1 MQSMRSWLARSWSM
15 RAALALALVAALL
28 AIDGATRVGA
38 PASGQAVW
46 PIAAEAAPPGHWRLE
61 QRGAIPMPEASAAAH
76 ASFLLAMP
84 ADQQS
89 LLTAFWFAGSREGA
103 ADVQIAASSLDR
115 STGLWSRARFVVNAE
130 VLGRQ
135 LGFALRR
142 LGNPVAWIDARG
154 QVHLFV
160 VATGMG
166 GWAASRI
173 VHLRQSSQVAGSDV
187 LEFEPVRVLPLSW
200 LWNTSFLVRGAPLPL
215 SDGGMILPAYFE
227 LGAKYPVALR
237 FDAEGAFAGLV
248 RISRRQHLL
257 QPSLVM
263 LTPRHWLALMRDAGA
278 QGHVAAAASLDAGD
292 HWQDLADLAL
302 TNPDASIAALALRP
316 GQMVLVHN
324 PTAQGRSV
332 LDLSSSAD
340 GEHWRAEQT
349 LERGAAFDE
358 YSYPSIAL
366 ADGSLW
372 VSYTDRRQRVA
383 WQRFAYK
390 PD

>member
-1 MQSMRSWLARSWSM
+1 M
-15 RAALALALVAALL
+15 
-28 AIDGATRVGA
+28 
-38 PASGQAVW
+38 
-46 PIAAEAAPPGHWRLE
+46 
-61 QRGAIPMPEASAAAH
+61 
-76 ASFLLAMP
+76 
-84 ADQQS
+84 
-89 LLTAFWFAGSREGA
+89 
-103 ADVQIAASSLDR
+103 
-115 STGLWSRARFVVNAE
+115 
-130 VLGRQ
+130 
-135 LGFALRR
+135 
-142 LGNPVAWIDARG
+142 
-154 QVHLFV
+154 
-160 VATGMG
+160 
-166 GWAASRI
+166 
-173 VHLRQSSQVAGSDV
+173 
-187 LEFEPVRVLPLSW
+187 
-200 LWNTSFLVRGAPLPL
+200 
-215 SDGGMILPAYFE
+215 
-227 LGAKYPVALR
+227 LR
-237 FDAEGAFAGLV
+237 FDPEGAFAALV

-383 WQRFAYK
+383 WQRFAYR